1 VALWLHQRLS
11 WPPAAAA
18 RLTGAPATLHD
29 DGSSMSGRPT
39 ILFACRTNV
48 GRSVTAKVLAE
59 HYAASAVEVFSAGSE
74 PGDAVHPEVASVL
87 AGLGLSTAH
96 EVPTGFDPNGRYD
109 VVVTMG
115 CGETCP
121 VYLGARYEDWPLDD
135 PKGQDEPTVRWIVAD
150 IDGRVRQ
157 LLASLVPDL
166 PPRTSVLDDA
176 STRSRS

>member
-1 VALWLHQRLS
+1 
-11 WPPAAAA
+11 
-18 RLTGAPATLHD
+18 
-29 DGSSMSGRPT
+29 M
-39 ILFACRTNV
+39 
-48 GRSVTAKVLAE
+48 
-59 HYAASAVEVFSAGSE
+59 FSAGSE
-74 PGDAVHPEVASVL
+74 PGDAVHPEVAAVL
-87 AGLGLSTAH
+87 ADLGLSTAH

-135 PKGQDEPTVRWIVAD
+135 PKGQDEPTVRRIVAD

-176 STRSRS
+176 SLRSRS